1 LEQLKNLSA
10 GFMADSSE
18 MAQLEHDVS
27 EAMGHLEVGI
37 KGNVVKVQVQN
48 LIQSM
53 RQEALN
59 LPYLM

>member
-1 LEQLKNLSA
+1 
-10 GFMADSSE
+10 MADSSE